1 MEARQNCWRFVQTCP
16 SMEKFPPSFKSQ
28 PYGDCFVI
36 LASCDSVTIHVVKN
50 PPSKKHSKTITNHH
64 ITKFCQSASNFR
76 KSQLRLVWKKTN
88 SPTGFLLL
96 PHFLEQKQTS
106 LGFSTSFFWQPT
118 KRDSNPGIRHQSR
131 PPEACSVSARDDV
144 IIVFSGELTEVSRVG
159 ELTQGFV
166 APFSWVVNTCV
177 YTPEN

>member
-50 PPSKKHSKTITNHH
+50 VPSKQHSKTITNHH
-64 ITKFCQSASNFR
+64 ITKLCQSSL
-76 KSQLRLVWKKTN
+76 QLSKITTKIGLKKTS
-88 SPTGFLLL
+88 SPTGFLSL

-106 LGFSTSFFWQPT
+106 LGFFHQFFLATT
-118 KRDSNPGIRHQSR
+118 KLDSNPGNSISKAAHPRLVRSAHEMMSSSS
-131 PPEACSVSARDDV
+131 SVASSPR
-144 IIVFSGELTEVSRVG
+144 SQELES
-159 ELTQGFV
+159 
-166 APFSWVVNTCV
+166 
-177 YTPEN
+177 